1 MTKAPPL
8 EESKKP
14 EPPVLLENT
23 ELRME
28 QLPPL
33 ITIPAPKT
41 PKLEPPTR
49 NELLSITQFVKEDE
63 QLLLRTPAPNA
74 SSSVLVQSALLK
86 VILQLTKFVAEK
98 VLKIPPPWYLGST
111 RVPTVIFEVEG
122 AVAYPLVIVTP
133 SKTVALVKFTLMT
146 T

>member
-86 VILQLTKFVAEK
+86 VNLQLAKLVAIRSQQ
-98 VLKIPPPWYLGST
+98 LCALGKSESL
-111 RVPTVIFEVEG
+111 R
-122 AVAYPLVIVTP
+122 AVTAVVGY
-133 SKTVALVKFTLMT
+133 MT
-146 T
+146 GGLIG